1 MDEYDETIYGKVSGR
16 PDLVEQWKDGCRV
29 SAYERKAWVKK
40 MRALGVRASHP
51 DDGWVD
57 RENNHL
63 QLCYPDFERS
73 LAVGSL
79 IALGGPENYR
89 LVRVTKVDTEQ
100 RIIPDSLITY
110 EYEPHE
116 SKPTHEAPLIIT
128 PEQTRAGRL

>member
-29 SAYERKAWVKK
+29 RAYERKAWVKK

-79 IALGGPENYR
+79 IDWGIR
-89 LVRVTKVDTEQ
+89 
-100 RIIPDSLITY
+100 RIIDWSESRRWTLSSVSYRTRLSHTNMSLM
-110 EYEPHE
+110 
-116 SKPTHEAPLIIT
+116 SLS
-128 PEQTRAGRL
+128 RLMRLL